1 MHEQSVAKLRGKVE
15 ILPLDLVAPNPWNPN
30 RVPEHVMESIRHGF
44 RVDGWLVSQALLVWA
59 TDEIETEQNLIIDGE
74 HRWKCARDVGLREG
88 PMVRLYGLSLRE
100 AKALTIKL
108 NQKRGDWSENDL
120 ARVLAELAA
129 EGEILAIDY
138 GFKPDEIDALLAL
151 GAEGV
156 NLPDLEPEPEPPA
169 EDEDPEFFVSPD
181 DPIAQPG
188 DLWILGEHRIACI
201 DSFVHASR
209 RAALDGA
216 AIDCVMTDPP
226 YAIYGS
232 STGIG
237 ADIADDKMVRPFF
250 EKLAR
255 LCSEHA
261 RMFGHVYICCDWR
274 SYAALW
280 DGARRAGLSPKNC
293 IVWDKLSSGLGSMY
307 ANTHEFVAFFAA
319 LPVATAMKSTARR
332 GQRQVHK
339 ANLVR
344 YPRVMGKERQH
355 NAAKPIQLFAD
366 LVENSTDAGDLVL
379 DPFLGSGTA
388 VLACEKIGRRCIGID
403 VEPKWVDVSIRRWE
417 ELTGR
422 KAERRAGV
430 LPVKDPEGAAS

>member
-1 MHEQSVAKLRGKVE
+1 MA
-15 ILPLDLVAPNPWNPN
+15 
-30 RVPEHVMESIRHGF
+30 SIRHGF
-44 RVDGWLVSQALLVWA
+44 REDGWLVSQALLVWA
-59 TDEIETEQNLIIDGE
+59 TDEIATPRNVIIDGE
-74 HRWKCARDVGLREG
+74 HRWIAARDVGLREG
-88 PMVRLYGLSLRE
+88 PMVLLHGLTERE

-108 NQKRGDWSENDL
+108 DQKRGRFGEDAL
-120 ARVLAELAA
+120 ARLVAELAQD
-129 EGEILAIDY
+129 GTDLAVDL
-138 GFKPDEIDALLAL
+138 GFKSDEIDALIAAAAD
-151 GAEGV
+151 G
-156 NLPDLEPEPEPPA
+156 PDPVTTDEASTEA
-169 EDEDPEFFVSPD
+169 NGEDEEPEFFVAPA
-181 DPIAQPG
+181 DPVTKAG
-188 DLWILGEHRIACI
+188 DVWILGEHRIACI
-201 DSFVHASR
+201 DTFVDAQR
-209 RAALDGA
+209 RALLEER

-255 LCSEHA
+255 TLVEHV

-280 DGARRAGLSPKNC
+280 DGAKRAGLTPKNC

-307 ANTHEFVAFFAA
+307 ANTHEFAAFFAA

-339 ANLVR
+339 PNLVR
-344 YPRVMGKERQH
+344 YPRVTGKDRQH
-355 NAAKPIQLFAD
+355 NAAKPIALFSD
-366 LVENSTDAGDLVL
+366 LIENSTDHGELVL

-388 VLACEKIGRRCIGID
+388 ILACEKIGRRCIGID
-403 VEPKWVDVSIRRWE
+403 VEPKWCDVAVRRWE

-422 KAERRAGV
+422 KAERRAGAI
-430 LPVKDPEGAAS
+430 PVESSS